1 MKTVRYSAAGGVV
14 IHGDAVLLL
23 NRPTRNEVRLPKGHI
38 EDGESPEV
46 AALRETAE
54 ESGYVDLMI
63 KEDLGSRVVEFE
75 YDDKRVERT
84 EHYFLMDLASATTAV
99 RPPKDAAQFQVFWV
113 PLQQA
118 AAMLTFEAER
128 DVVERAIRSRA

>member
-14 IHGDAVLLL
+14 IHDGAVLLL
-23 NRPTRNEVRLPKGHI
+23 NRPTLSEVRLPKGHI

-54 ESGYVDLMI
+54 ESGYVDLVV
-63 KEDLGSRVVEFE
+63 KQDLGSRMVEFE
-75 YDDKRVERT
+75 YDDKRVKRT
-84 EHYFLMDLASATTAV
+84 EHYFLMDLATATTVA
-99 RPPKDAAQFQVFWV
+99 RPPKDAAQFEVLWV

-118 AAMLTFEAER
+118 AAMLTFDAER
-128 DVVERAIRSRA
+128 DVVERAIRACS